1 MRSKYLL
8 IIALLLSVAA
18 ATSLSAAPRYRE
30 RRSTD
35 DLERVH
41 VRGKIVRIEG
51 QKATLRTDAGG
62 RVTMHLGPRWYWRE
76 RGYRLRTGA
85 HVTVRGHGEVWHDE
99 GGFIYPNEIEGDGFY
114 IDLADQYGYPRWAP
128 DEYYHDGWQ
137 PNIVFYR
144 DYYYCPP
151 PPPPPPRWD
160 RYRPHRYFPRYGYVW
175 GPRHGWSWRPCR
187 PHFGIHVGFW
197 WP

>member
-1 MRSKYLL
+1 MRSKHLF
-8 IIALLLSVAA
+8 IITLLLSFAVVA
-18 ATSLSAAPRYRE
+18 SLSAAPRYRE

-51 QKATLRTDAGG
+51 QEATLRTDTDR

-76 RGYRLRTGA
+76 RGYQLQTGA
-85 HVTVRGHGEVWHDE
+85 DVMVRGYGEVWDDE
-99 GGFIYPNEIEGDGFY
+99 GGFVYPYEIEGAGFY

-128 DEYYHDGWQ
+128 DDGYYDGWR
-137 PNIVFYR
+137 PSVVFYR

-151 PPPPPPRWD
+151 PPPPPRQWYRYHPR
-160 RYRPHRYFPRYGYVW
+160 HRFPRHGYVW
-175 GPRHGWSWRPCR
+175 GPRHGWRWRPCR